1 MALIYFSSVQWTSFS
16 QRPHKFVEWFHK
28 RTQQKI
34 MWIEPYPTRLP
45 RFSDMV
51 SIGESNRDLV
61 SDKPDWINI
70 IKPRTLP
77 IEPLP
82 GSKYVNGF
90 LWRTVIRKMER
101 LMDSGSN
108 FFVVGKPSHLA
119 VEALRI
125 FQPGKSLYDA
135 MDNFPEF
142 YSGISRL
149 SMKKRELELTSL
161 VSQMWASSTFLKNRW
176 DKILGREVSLV
187 PNALDPTV
195 LPNINS
201 EHQDREPAI
210 FGYIGTVGSWFDWEW
225 VVRIANDRPKDCVRI
240 IGPIHNIPP
249 SNLPPNIELLPA
261 CDHAA
266 ALNCM
271 KEFSV
276 GLIPFKINSVT
287 ESVDPIKFYEYRA
300 LGLPIMSTCFGE
312 MKNRGNE
319 QGVFLCSDNGDIE
332 ELVIRA
338 LNCKMKDADIREFI
352 SVNSWDIR
360 FDSSGFL

>member
-1 MALIYFSSVQWTSFS
+1 MALIYFSPVQWTSFS

-28 RTQQKI
+28 RTQQKVI
-34 MWIEPYPTRLP
+34 WIEPYPTRLP

-82 GSKYVNGF
+82 GSKYANGF
-90 LWRTVIRKMER
+90 LWRPVIRKMER

-161 VSQMWASSTFLKNRW
+161 VSQVWASSTFLKNRW
-176 DKILGREVSLV
+176 GKILGKEVSLV
-187 PNALDPTV
+187 LNALDSTV